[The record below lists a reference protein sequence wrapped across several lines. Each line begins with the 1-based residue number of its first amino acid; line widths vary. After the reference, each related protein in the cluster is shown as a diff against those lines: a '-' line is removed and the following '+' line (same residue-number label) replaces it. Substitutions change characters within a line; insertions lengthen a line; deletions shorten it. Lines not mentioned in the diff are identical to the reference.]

1 MRRGRE
7 RERDRERLQLREE
20 AEEEL
25 LELELREERLEER
38 LEDLAQLRLDLTDDS
53 LFLGE
58 LRVRSSMKSVMSS
71 VFPAFAFCTL
81 SAAGSGLAA
90 ALQCPVSVPVGWA
103 GEGQHLWAS
112 RHFLSNNKRG
122 DARAARAG
130 MIKHPNNPQ
139 LSSSN
144 N

>member
-25 LELELREERLEER
+25 LELELREER

-71 VFPAFAFCTL
+71 VFPAFAFCML

-130 MIKHPNNPQ
+130 MIKHPNSPQ